1 MEEVVPLCVV
11 HRCFLNFL
19 IVQPHQGN
27 IPTKD
32 WMSFVILKLQKGQL
46 KNGYNLLRHFIY
58 RDFPAKNIENLTFLF
73 TNMGIKMWL

>member
-19 IVQPHQGN
+19 IVQPHQGK

-46 KNGYNLLRHFIY
+46 KNGYNLLRQILS
-58 RDFPAKNIENLTFLF
+58 IEIFLPKILKTLPF
-73 TNMGIKMWL
+73 FLQIWG